1 MLKDKTS
8 TFKTSQ
14 IWASLDGNSLRC
26 ITNQDEIEAILSPI
40 FNVPYISIPK
50 SILLNKKKLN
60 ILKHDNF
67 DHTIYGT
74 INIIHFVSM
83 R

>member
-1 MLKDKTS
+1 MLEDKTS

-26 ITNQDEIEAILSPI
+26 ITSQDEVEAILSPI
-40 FNVPYISIPK
+40 FNIPK
-50 SILLNKKKLN
+50 LILMNKKVLN

-67 DHTIYGT
+67 DHIIYET

-83 R
+83 

>member
-8 TFKTSQ
+8 TLKTSQ

-26 ITNQDEIEAILSPI
+26 ITSQDEVEAILSPI
-40 FNVPYISIPK
+40 FNIPK
-50 SILLNKKKLN
+50 LILMNKKVLN

-67 DHTIYGT
+67 DHIIYET

-83 R
+83 

>member
-8 TFKTSQ
+8 TLKTSQ

-26 ITNQDEIEAILSPI
+26 ITSQDEVEAILSPI
-40 FNVPYISIPK
+40 FNIPK
-50 SILLNKKKLN
+50 SILMNKKVLN

-67 DHTIYGT
+67 DHIIYET

-83 R
+83 

>member
-1 MLKDKTS
+1 MHGGQHPSSKMLKDKTS
-8 TFKTSQ
+8 TLKTSQ

-50 SILLNKKKLN
+50 SILMNKKYIKYS
-60 ILKHDNF
+60 K
-67 DHTIYGT
+67 T
-74 INIIHFVSM
+74 
-83 R
+83 